1 LRRHGGPFVVFRHLV
16 TVAPRGWRPTNG
28 GAVAFDGRCGFSAS
42 ADMRMRAIELRQPG
56 IESRS

>member
-1 LRRHGGPFVVFRHLV
+1 MVFRHLV